1 MKRREFLSNTS
12 LFLSTFSLPKFIEF
26 DSIPLLTKTITNSQI
41 TLILYQ
47 KNSIIA
53 ESLIF
58 KLKQKFKDLNFLF
71 LSPNEFHS
79 ASEYIKNVDRNKK
92 TIIFYEKESNLD
104 LDDTL
109 LNSISVESL
118 CDSVFCLNTKRLT
131 LVKSR
136 SDFNGKFTDLHCFG
150 SLIRTG
156 RDSYYYTDIKE
167 R

>member
-1 MKRREFLSNTS
+1 MKRREFLANTS
-12 LFLSTFSLPKFIEF
+12 LFLSTFSLPKFVEF
-26 DSIPLLTKTITNSQI
+26 DSTPLLTKTITNSQI

-58 KLKQKFKDLNFLF
+58 NLKKKFQNLNFLF
-71 LSPNEFHS
+71 ISPNEAHP

-92 TIIFYEKESNLD
+92 TIVFYEKESNLD

-109 LNSISVESL
+109 LNSISIESL
-118 CDSVFCLNTKRLT
+118 CDSVFCLNVKRLT
-131 LVKSR
+131 LLKSR
-136 SDFNGKFTDLHCFG
+136 SDFNGRFTNLHCFG
-150 SLIRTG
+150 SLIRVG
-156 RDSYYYTDIKE
+156 RDSYYYTDIEE